1 VVFDTYNARRHRVTP
16 HRQTQAALAA

>member
-1 VVFDTYNARRHRVTP
+1 VVFDTYNARRRRVTP